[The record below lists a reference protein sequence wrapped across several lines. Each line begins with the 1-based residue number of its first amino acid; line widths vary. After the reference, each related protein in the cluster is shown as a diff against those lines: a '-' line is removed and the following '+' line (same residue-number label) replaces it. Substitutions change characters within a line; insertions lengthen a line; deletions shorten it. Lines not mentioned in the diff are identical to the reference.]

1 MKGQIN
7 GVNGTGRFSSLIAGA
22 IGRVLSPLDR
32 AIDGLERSMK
42 AALVSMQRSAPYAA
56 AARFIRSTLWYLPA
70 MFVLAVGAAAVW
82 SPRLALWIILGGCL
96 VLAGALL
103 VAARMIKTRYQALL
117 QRMPKINGQA
127 PKRLEIHAVVM
138 GVGDRALGEDSQS
151 ADQFDDETDSMNL
164 DDYLDELDTEIS
176 EDRAVGAESTK
187 PTNSGA
193 VNSRTGSATGN
204 PSGPAATVV
213 DNPHRKD
220 VKNDA
225 AKVTSEQS
233 GDSTP
238 EDSSSFE
245 IYEVP
250 IVERDRV
257 RKVVIH

>member
-1 MKGQIN
+1 MKGQI
-7 GVNGTGRFSSLIAGA
+7 NGTGRFSSLIAGA

-32 AIDGLERSMK
+32 AIDGIERVLK
-42 AALVSMQRSAPYAA
+42 AALVSVQGSAPYAA

-70 MFVLAVGAAAVW
+70 IFVAAVGAAAVW

-103 VAARMIKTRYQALL
+103 LAARMIKTRYHALL
-117 QRMPKINGQA
+117 QRMPKIDGQA
-127 PKRLEIHAVVM
+127 PKRLEFHAVIM
-138 GVGDRALGEDSQS
+138 GVGERGLGGDSQA
-151 ADQFDDETDSMNL
+151 ADRFDEETDSMNL
-164 DDYLDELDTEIS
+164 DDYLDELDTEIL
-176 EDRAVGAESTK
+176 EDRAVGNDSTK
-187 PTNSGA
+187 PTSSGA

-204 PSGPAATVV
+204 PSGSAATGT
-213 DNPHRKD
+213 DKPHHKD
-220 VKNDA
+220 LKNDA

-233 GDSTP
+233 DDSTP